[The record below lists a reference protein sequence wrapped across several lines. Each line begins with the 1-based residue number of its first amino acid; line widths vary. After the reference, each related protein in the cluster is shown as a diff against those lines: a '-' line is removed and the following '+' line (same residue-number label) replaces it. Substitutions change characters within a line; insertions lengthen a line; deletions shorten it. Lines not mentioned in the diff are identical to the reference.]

1 MRNWFM
7 PALLLVLNACC
18 DSSSPAPPVPGAS
31 APAATAPTAA
41 TPAATA
47 MAPEGAEAWAGKY
60 SASWVSG
67 GKAGNATPVVSYDVT
82 VRRVGERYDVAVGAD
97 GFQTMTRMKGE
108 GAVST
113 DGRELAV
120 RFASCEP
127 DDMFQCNGYAKGD
140 TLFTLR
146 REGRGLS
153 LRFGKM
159 TSPDEKTKQVE
170 AKKAPG

>member
-1 MRNWFM
+1 M
-7 PALLLVLNACC
+7 PALLVALNACC
-18 DSSSPAPPVPGAS
+18 DSSSPSAPSPATHG
-31 APAATAPTAA
+31 PAATAPSAA
-41 TPAATA
+41 TPVTAT
-47 MAPEGAEAWAGKY
+47 APEGAEAWAGRY

-67 GKAGNATPVVSYDVT
+67 GKAGDATPVVSYDVT
-82 VRRVGERYDVAVGAD
+82 VRRVGERYDVAVSAD
-97 GFQTMTRMKGE
+97 GFQTMKRMKGE

-146 REGRGLS
+146 RDSKALW

-159 TSPDEKTKQVE
+159 TSPDEKAKQVE

>member
-1 MRNWFM
+1 M
-7 PALLLVLNACC
+7 PALLVVLNACC
-18 DSSSPAPPVPGAS
+18 DSSSPSAPSTATHD
-31 APAATAPTAA
+31 PAATAPSATTPMTA
-41 TPAATA
+41 T
-47 MAPEGAEAWAGKY
+47 APEGAEAWAGRY

-67 GKAGNATPVVSYDVT
+67 GKAGDATPVVSYDVT
-82 VRRVGERYDVAVGAD
+82 VRRVGERYDVAVSAD
-97 GFQTMTRMKGE
+97 GFQTMKRMKGE

-146 REGRGLS
+146 RESKALW

-159 TSPDEKTKQVE
+159 TSPDEKAKQVE

>member
-1 MRNWFM
+1 M

-18 DSSSPAPPVPGAS
+18 DSSSPS
-31 APAATAPTAA
+31 APSPATRAPAVTTPSVASPATAT
-41 TPAATA
+41 
-47 MAPEGAEAWAGKY
+47 APEGAEAWAGKY

-67 GKAGNATPVVSYDVT
+67 GKAGDATPVVSYDVT
-82 VRRVGERYDVAVGAD
+82 VRRADERYDVAVSAD
-97 GFQTMTRMKGE
+97 GFQTMKRMKGE

-127 DDMFQCNGYAKGD
+127 DDMFQCRGYAKGD

-146 REGRGLS
+146 RESKALW

-159 TSPDEKTKQVE
+159 TSPDEVAKQVE
-170 AKKAPG
+170 AKKVSG